1 MENPYASPTPSPF
14 SDAAGAPQKMPE
26 GQRVRGMVGHVRVLG
41 ILMIVQGILVLIMAV
56 FLGVMAGVF
65 PFLSTI
71 NPNQPPPP
79 PGMIPMMIGIY
90 GGMAAVGLI
99 CGVLN
104 CWGGLQVMR
113 FRQRTLGIIAV
124 SAGATAILTCYCGF
138 TAVALLVYGL
148 IVLLDS
154 SVKQAFEFGQQG
166 YKPDQID
173 AMFNPWAQPSA
184 WAAPPGGPTPL

>member
-1 MENPYASPTPSPF
+1 MENPYASPSPSPF
-14 SDAAGAPQKMPE
+14 SDAANAPQGLPP
-26 GQRVRGMVGHVRVLG
+26 GHRPRGLVGHVRVLG
-41 ILMIVQGILVLIMAV
+41 ILMIVQGILDIIMGV

-65 PFLSTI
+65 PFMATL

-79 PGMIPMMIGIY
+79 PGMIPTMIAIY

-104 CWGGLQVMR
+104 CWAGVQMTR
-113 FRQRTLGIIAV
+113 FRQRTLGIAAV
-124 SAGATAILTCYCGF
+124 SVGAAAIMTCYCGF
-138 TAVALLVYGL
+138 TAIALLIYGL

-154 SVKQAFEFGQQG
+154 SVKQAFEFGVQG

-173 AMFNPWAQPSA
+173 AMFNPWAQAGA
-184 WAAPPGGPTPL
+184 WTPPPGGPTKL